1 MDDNNPRLS
10 VLQLH
15 LPIPNVMFCLH
26 RSLSS
31 TALLVSS
38 LLQHRRCF
46 ASISIS
52 VISIQ
57 VRNPLF
63 HARSLIS
70 MSLLSLTVNLG

>member
-1 MDDNNPRLS
+1 MDDNNPRLV

-26 RSLSS
+26 QSLPS

-46 ASISIS
+46 ALISIS
-52 VISIQ
+52 VTSIQ
-57 VRNPLF
+57 VRKFQLQC
-63 HARSLIS
+63 SLS
-70 MSLLSLTVNLG
+70 YTYHRYAF